1 MSVLRTRG
9 RRGADR
15 GAVAVE
21 FALILPILVMILFGI
36 IEFGF
41 VLAQKAALSSAVRE
55 GARYGS
61 VNIYADAV
69 GDPRDCG
76 DVLTKSLENISTL
89 DMGESDVSV
98 EVKMGQNVGG
108 ASLVCD
114 SDGNGTSSTL
124 PCDGSAG
131 EDNLYV
137 IASYPAD
144 LNIPLTPIHTGI
156 TLSSTGAYRCEYNS

>member
-1 MSVLRTRG
+1 MTKLRTR
-9 RRGADR
+9 RCPER

-21 FALILPILVMILFGI
+21 FALVLPILVMLLFGI

-61 VNIYADAV
+61 VNIFAENA

-76 DVLTKSLENISTL
+76 DVLTKSLENVSTL
-89 DMGESDVSV
+89 DMGKSDVTV
-98 EVKMGQNVGG
+98 EVKMGTSAAA
-108 ASLVCD
+108 ASLVCA
-114 SDGNGTSSTL
+114 SDGGGTSTDL
-124 PCDGSAG
+124 PCQDATG

-137 IASYPAD
+137 IASYPAT

-156 TLSSTGAYRCEYNS
+156 TLQSTGAYRCEYSS